1 MKKNIYMDN
10 GATTKMSDRVRAAME
25 KYFAEEYGNPSS
37 AYGLSLCPRE
47 LIKKARE
54 GILETLGAKE
64 GNVFFTGGGT
74 ESDNWAVKGAAFGS
88 RGHMITS
95 RIEHPAIMNSMK
107 FVEKYLGYDVTY
119 LNVDEY
125 GMVRPKELEAAIRE
139 DTRLVS
145 IMLANNEI
153 GTIEPIAELA
163 GIAKSHGVLF
173 HTDAVQAYG
182 QIPVDVE
189 KLGVDFLSAS
199 GHKIYGPK
207 GTGFLY
213 VREPH
218 KWMPF
223 INGGGQEA
231 GFRAG
236 TENVPGIAGIFEACR
251 EAMETMAEREKKEK
265 EIRDYIIKRV
275 LAEIPYCRL
284 NGHPLKRLPGNVN
297 FSFQFVEGGSLV
309 LNLDMLGIETS
320 SGSACSAKS
329 SNPSHVLMACHLPSD
344 IAYGSLRISLGK
356 DNSMEEA
363 GEVVAA
369 LKKNVEA
376 LRSMSPFYEEFAG
389 K

>member
-74 ESDNWAVKGAAFGS
+74 ESDNWAVKGAAYGN

-139 DTRLVS
+139 DTQLVS

-213 VREPH
+213 VREPL
-218 KWMPF
+218 KWIPF